1 MITLNSCLSHFQIM
15 KTICLLFL
23 LFSLP
28 ILQAQ
33 SIDKYSLAVK
43 GTLDVIDDYYA
54 EGIELNLFRNTTLYS
69 VGYYTGDEYVFLGD
83 QPDEIYR
90 QLNLLIGKYNDSK
103 NQKFRFQYQAGIG
116 LFWATL
122 RTDEIKQ
129 EIFLGNTYF
138 TETVRTVGVPLKI
151 GGRYMPFS
159 FMSIGID
166 IQANLNSKRSNTR
179 PMLSIEFG
187 NIRSKK

>member
-1 MITLNSCLSHFQIM
+1 M

-23 LFSLP
+23 FFSLSR
-28 ILQAQ
+28 LQAQ
-33 SIDKYSLAVK
+33 TIDKYSLSVN

-54 EGIELNLFRNTTLYS
+54 EGIELNLFRNKTLYS
-69 VGYYTGDEYVFLGD
+69 IGYYTGDEYVFFGD

-122 RTDEIKQ
+122 RTDEIKH

-138 TETVRTVGVPLKI
+138 TETVRTIGVPLKI

-179 PMLSIEFG
+179 PMLSVEFG

>member
-1 MITLNSCLSHFQIM
+1 MIITTYKNTQNW
-15 KTICLLFL
+15 LLM
-23 LFSLP
+23 
-28 ILQAQ
+28 ILVGLYFAQ
-33 SIDKYSLAVK
+33 GQTIDKYSLSVK

-54 EGIELNLFRNTTLYS
+54 EGIEFNLFRNTTLYS
-69 VGYYTGDEYVFLGD
+69 MGYYTGDEYVFLGD

-122 RTDEIKQ
+122 RTDEIKH
-129 EIFLGNTYF
+129 EFFFGNAYF
-138 TETVRTVGVPLKI
+138 TETVRSVGVPLKI

>member
-1 MITLNSCLSHFQIM
+1 MMTITNKHIQC
-15 KTICLLFL
+15 CLLI
-23 LFSLP
+23 
-28 ILQAQ
+28 ILVGLYFVQAQ
-33 SIDKYSLAVK
+33 SIDKYSLGVK

-54 EGIELNLFRNTTLYS
+54 EGIEVNAFRNTTLFS
-69 VGYYTGDEYVFLGD
+69 IGYYSGDEYVFFGD

-90 QLNLLIGKYNDSK
+90 QLNLLIGKYADSK

-129 EIFLGNTYF
+129 EIFLGNIYF
-138 TETVRTVGVPLKI
+138 TKTVRTVGVPLKI

-166 IQANLNSKRSNTR
+166 IQTNLNFKRSNTR

-187 NIRSKK
+187 NIRPKR

>member
-1 MITLNSCLSHFQIM
+1 MARHEFKKMITLNSCLSHFFVM
-15 KTICLLFL
+15 KTICILFL
-23 LFSLP
+23 FFSLP

-33 SIDKYSLAVK
+33 TIDKYSLSFK

-54 EGIELNLFRNTTLYS
+54 EGIEFNLFRNTTLYS
-69 VGYYTGDEYVFLGD
+69 MGYYTGDEYVFLGG

-122 RTDEIKQ
+122 RTDEIKH
-129 EIFLGNTYF
+129 EFFLGNTYF

-151 GGRYMPFS
+151 GGGICPFR
-159 FMSIGID
+159 
-166 IQANLNSKRSNTR
+166 L
-179 PMLSIEFG
+179 
-187 NIRSKK
+187 

>member
-1 MITLNSCLSHFQIM
+1 MITIINQHTQNWLL
-15 KTICLLFL
+15 TILVGLCFA
-23 LFSLP
+23 
-28 ILQAQ
+28 QAQ
-33 SIDKYSLAVK
+33 TIDKYSLSVK

-69 VGYYTGDEYVFLGD
+69 MGYYTGDEYVFLGD

-122 RTDEIKQ
+122 RTDEIKH
-129 EIFLGNTYF
+129 EMFFGNTYF

-179 PMLSIEFG
+179 PMLSVEFG

>member
-1 MITLNSCLSHFQIM
+1 M

-33 SIDKYSLAVK
+33 SIDKYSLAVN
-43 GTLDVIDDYYA
+43 GTLDPYADRYYA
-54 EGIELNLFRNTTLYS
+54 EGVELNVFSRSFVYS
-69 VGYYTGDEYVFLGD
+69 MGYISGDEYVSSD
-83 QPDEIYR
+83 QLPKEKHTMI
-90 QLNLLIGKYNDSK
+90 NALIGKYMDSK

-122 RTDEIKQ
+122 RTDEIKH
-129 EIFLGNTYF
+129 EFFFGNAGF
-138 TETVRTVGVPLKI
+138 TKTVRSVGVPLKI

-166 IQANLNSKRSNTR
+166 IQSNLNPKRSNTR